1 MDNLRPMIALNVY
14 LLPEFR
20 QEILGAVVSG
30 LQALPDEIRRPV
42 LSAIREEVKISGFR
56 NPLSAPHAVLI
67 RQMESAFIKQ
77 SRFIKAILKAWA
89 ALQQSSEAAVGS
101 VIRSLSFQA
110 NDQVPEY
117 PDPENAF
124 LIGWPEGLNYQKLA
138 DLVLAQD
145 PKLSASTN
153 TLALLTIWLSGCLP
167 DPIPAGEPA

>member
-1 MDNLRPMIALNVY
+1 MRSHPSDGVCFY
-14 LLPEFR
+14 
-20 QEILGAVVSG
+20 QAV
-30 LQALPDEIRRPV
+30 
-42 LSAIREEVKISGFR
+42 
-56 NPLSAPHAVLI
+56 PLHQGDS
-67 RQMESAFIKQ
+67 ES
-77 SRFIKAILKAWA
+77 LA